1 MKFFLFIIISNFLFS
16 FSYSQSMRSSLSS
29 NSGVY
34 QTSRTVTTAD
44 MFPDEAFQKRLYNKE
59 DGSRYLYDTWDRTSK
74 IIFSNGKELKL
85 KNINF
90 NLKENRFE
98 TETLGDTLFIFNN
111 EKVKMVYTSTETFI
125 KMYNPK
131 THEAGFF
138 ESLLEVNKVSLFK
151 LPELH
156 VAKGVLNPLTQ
167 ETTPD
172 VLTRISTY
180 FYSKNNSN
188 LEELK
193 LKKKHFL
200 KAFSDKKS
208 EINNFVKD
216 NKLNYDSEEDIIKI
230 LTFYNSL

>member
-1 MKFFLFIIISNFLFS
+1 MKLFLFYMFSVFLLTPCFS
-16 FSYSQSMRSSLSS
+16 QNMRSSLSS
-29 NSGVY
+29 SSAKF

-131 THEAGFF
+131 TREAGFF
-138 ESLLEVNKVSLFK
+138 EPMLELNKVSLFK
-151 LPELH
+151 VPELH
-156 VAKGVLNPLTQ
+156 IVKGVLNPLTQ

-180 FYSKNNSN
+180 FYSKNDSN

-193 LKKKHFL
+193 LKKKHIL
-200 KAFSDKKS
+200 KTFSDKKN
-208 EINNFVKD
+208 EISTFVKD
-216 NKLNYDSEEDIIKI
+216 NKLDYESEEDLIKI
-230 LTFYNSL
+230 FTYYDSL